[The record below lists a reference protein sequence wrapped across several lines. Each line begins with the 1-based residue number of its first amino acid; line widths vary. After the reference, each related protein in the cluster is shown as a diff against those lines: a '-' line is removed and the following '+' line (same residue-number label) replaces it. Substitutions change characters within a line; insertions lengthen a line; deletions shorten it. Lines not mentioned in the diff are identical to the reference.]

1 MSVIQTGQ
9 SFSSGDTV
17 TAESLNNLVSSA
29 TFISGANG
37 ATDDT
42 TISVDGN
49 GRLQVK
55 DGGVTANKLSS
66 NFIDDS
72 SLEVADDGNGNT
84 VLRVKEGGIDA
95 SHIDTSSTTNEF
107 NYVSYN
113 TTDTNKVTGIR
124 RLTQTEYDAIT
135 TPDANTLY
143 IIV

>member
-29 TFISGANG
+29 SFISGANG

-49 GRLQVK
+49 GRLQIK
-55 DGGVTANKLSS
+55 DGGITGNKLSA

-72 SLEVADDGNGNT
+72 SLEVTSEG
-84 VLRVKEGGIDA
+84 VLQVKAGGIDS
-95 SHIDTSSTTNEF
+95 SHIDTTSTTNEF